1 MHHDQPTTAASAGRE
16 SGKSPRLTVDGL
28 CLDVPDGEQAT
39 RRLLDDVGFSV
50 LAGEVF
56 TILGPSGS
64 GKSSLLRCLDRLNEP
79 TAGRVLI
86 GGQDMRDL
94 PVREVRRRVGMV
106 FQQPVL
112 FPGSIADNVLYGL
125 RARAA
130 EPTDPDGLVGD
141 LLARVGLP
149 PDWSGHST
157 RDLSGG
163 EAQRVALAR
172 ALANGPQILLL
183 DEPTAALDRSASAR
197 IERLLVEMGSATDL
211 TLVWVTHDLDQ
222 ARRIGHSGLILVDG
236 RVVEQG
242 SLTTLLA
249 DPAAEVARLFVAGDL
264 DSGPA
269 AT

>member
-1 MHHDQPTTAASAGRE
+1 MHHDQPTTAASTGRE
-16 SGKSPRLTVDGL
+16 SGTSPRLTVDGL

-56 TILGPSGS
+56 AILGPSGS

-86 GGQDMRDL
+86 GGQDMCDL

-112 FPGSIADNVLYGL
+112 FPGSIADNVLYGP

-130 EPTDPDGLVGD
+130 EPADAFVGD

-149 PDWSGHST
+149 PDWSGRST

-197 IERLLVEMGSATDL
+197 IERLLIEMGSATDL
-211 TLVWVTHDLDQ
+211 TLVWVTHDLEQ
-222 ARRIGHSGLILVDG
+222 ARRIGQSGLILVAG

-249 DPAAEVARLFVAGDL
+249 DPAAELARLFVAGDL
-264 DSGPA
+264 DPGPA